1 MMRFK
6 VCLGAAAICT
16 IVIGSPTHAQLAS
29 SPPPSGSD
37 AGWSFA
43 VNPYIWLPRISQ
55 TLQATGP
62 QGRAVTTAVDVGFTD
77 YLTLVNFAAMVGGV
91 ARYDRFSL
99 ITDFVYINDSLT
111 SNTLHLSSVNHGSG
125 LIDIPR
131 SVQISTGTRMAMTIW
146 SAAGGYT
153 LLQGDWGNVDALVG
167 MRMLTFASNTNYQ
180 LSTSI
185 QAPNN
190 TLALSQGGT
199 LNINKAYF
207 DAIGG
212 LTGRINIPNSK
223 FYLPFYVD
231 VGSGGLPL
239 TWQVY
244 GGAAYSVKNWADV
257 SVGYR
262 HLVFENK
269 SSTGVQHMSLSGFIL
284 GANIRF

>member
-1 MMRFK
+1 MQFK
-6 VCLGAAAICT
+6 VYLAAAAICA
-16 IVIGSPTHAQLAS
+16 IVTGSPAHAQLAS
-29 SPPPSGSD
+29 SPPPPGSD

-43 VNPYIWLPRISQ
+43 INPYTWLPRISQ

-62 QGRAVTTAVDVGFTD
+62 QGGTVTAAVDVGFTN

-99 ITDFVYINDSLT
+99 ITDLVYINDSLT
-111 SNTLHLSSVNHGSG
+111 SDTLHLSSVNPGSG
-125 LIDIPR
+125 GIDIPR
-131 SVQISTGTRMAMTIW
+131 SVQLGTGTRMAMTIW
-146 SAAGGYT
+146 SVAGGYT
-153 LLQGDWGNVDALVG
+153 LLQGEWGNLDAVVG
-167 MRMLTFASNTNYQ
+167 MRMLTFASTTNYQ
-180 LSTSI
+180 LSTTI
-185 QAPNN
+185 QAPNH

-199 LNINKAYF
+199 VSVSKVYF

-212 LTGRINIPNSK
+212 LSGRINIPNSK

-244 GGAAYSVKNWADV
+244 GGVAYSVKSWADL

-262 HLVFENK
+262 HLVFENN
-269 SSTGVQHMSLSGFIL
+269 SATGVQHMSLSGFIL